1 MTRQEEVQLI
11 LDRIKN
17 YIIKDDVTLECKKVQ
32 KAKAFIKMDHICA
45 ENLTSE
51 KCYNI
56 LKSILMEEI
65 PWIVDI
71 AVYTDKK

>member
-17 YIIKDDVTLECKKVQ
+17 YIIKDNVTLECRKVQ
-32 KAKAFIKMDHICA
+32 KARAFIEMDHICA
-45 ENLTSE
+45 DNLTSE

-56 LKSILMEEI
+56 LKSILMAEI
-65 PWIVDI
+65 P
-71 AVYTDKK
+71 